1 MAQTSA
7 NVSEHGVRLV
17 LITAGILI
25 ATLMQTLD
33 ISIVNVALPII
44 QGNLGATID
53 EGAWVVTGYIIS
65 AVIVIPLTPW
75 LQLRFGRRQ
84 YYATAILGFTVA
96 SAMCGLSTSISALIF
111 WRIVQGAF
119 GGGLIATGQATLTD
133 TFPRERL
140 GQSQGIFALGAIVGP
155 TVGPTLGGWLTDN
168 FAWNYCFLINV
179 LPGIFAGIVIFAML
193 RNPTKPSAVPL
204 DWIGLA
210 LLAIGLGSMQY
221 VLDEGQRKDWFSDTS
236 IVAFTALSTVG
247 IVAFVVWELVG
258 TDRPIVDLRAFR
270 HRTLWA
276 GSLLA
281 LTMGAS
287 LYGAIVFLPQYVQS
301 ILGYTATL
309 SGLLIFYRALVT
321 AVCVFIIVRIVSAGK
336 IDTRIFLGIGFAILA
351 ASNWWLGSVTTSDSP
366 FWTLAVPVMV
376 SGFGLSLLWIPLSI
390 AILGAVPPEVAPKAT
405 AFTNLALQVGGSI
418 STAVL
423 VTFLAHRQAFHQTI
437 LAGNATLGNVAVR
450 DAVAHGGIA
459 TLYATIVQQASTMSY
474 ADASHLLGTLTLCC
488 VPLVLVMERAKR
500 RAAPAASLE

>member
-1 MAQTSA
+1 VAQEHVD
-7 NVSEHGVRLV
+7 VSERGGRLI

-33 ISIVNVALPII
+33 ISIVNVALPIV

-84 YYATAILGFTVA
+84 YYATAILGFTAA
-96 SAMCGLSTSISALIF
+96 SAMCGLSDSISALIF
-111 WRIVQGAF
+111 WRIVQGTF
-119 GGGLIATGQATLTD
+119 GGGLIATGQAALID

-140 GQSQGIFALGAIVGP
+140 GQSQGVFALGAIVGP

-168 FAWNYCFLINV
+168 FSWNYCFLINV
-179 LPGIFAGIVIFAML
+179 LPGIFAGIIILTML

-204 DWIGLA
+204 DWPGLA
-210 LLAIGLGSMQY
+210 FLAVGLGSMQY
-221 VLDEGQRKDWFSDTS
+221 VLDEGQRRDWFSDGS
-236 IVAFTALSTVG
+236 IVAFTAVSTIGVLSF
-247 IVAFVVWELVG
+247 IFWELFG

-270 HRTLWA
+270 YRTLWA
-276 GSLLA
+276 GSVLA

-301 ILGYTATL
+301 ILGFTATL
-309 SGLLIFYRALVT
+309 AGLLIFYRALVT
-321 AVCVFIIVRIVSAGK
+321 AVCVFVIVRIVATGK
-336 IDTRIFLGIGFAILA
+336 IDTRVFLGIGFAILA
-351 ASNWWLGSVTTSDSP
+351 ASNWWLGDVTTSDSP
-366 FWTLAVPVMV
+366 FWTLALPVLI

-405 AFTNLALQVGGSI
+405 AFTNLSLQIGGSV
-418 STAVL
+418 STAAL

-437 LAGNATLGNVAVR
+437 LAGHATLANVAVR
-450 DAVAHGGIA
+450 NAVEHGGVGA
-459 TLYATIVQQASTMSY
+459 LYGTIVQQASTLSY
-474 ADASHLLGTLTLCC
+474 ADASHLLGALTLCC

-500 RAAPAASLE
+500 RAAPGVSVE